1 MFNVDSI
8 STERLFRRRAQY
20 LVSWEGHDD
29 VTWEYAA
36 TIEHTPAFAAY
47 MRAKKKRIVSIAE
60 SRTHEGVLQYRVSYP
75 AMNDIWEPASFV
87 KGTKAL
93 KAFLA
98 LQRSGTAESE
108 SIASSEERSAST
120 PPAST
125 LASSIAASSI
135 PPSSISTSPLPT
147 ASRIAAITNHGFHK
161 SGGVEY
167 LVTWTT
173 GEQTWEHSEVLN
185 LSGGET
191 PTGSYISSLLV
202 DADPLT
208 VLSSRHQAFV
218 NLGTQLRRLHPFLP
232 SNSEARDQF
241 RVCTS
246 LWKLTSMLSHQAF
259 LAAGH
264 QTNAT
269 SAPSTPATS
278 SSGPAL
284 SSRLHSNEEYR
295 AFSTNEALD
304 LVRRGDDQ
312 ELREL
317 VAVRGIEWLNRCR
330 DRFGWGAVHYAAAGS
345 KKSSKHAARLLQWLY
360 EHHATMNEVSA
371 LDHEGVP
378 AESTCLHVAVARGQL
393 ECVHLLLQVGE
404 ESFVA
409 YTNSIGQSAR
419 DMIVPLANEF
429 IAWEKSQTKK

>member
-1 MFNVDSI
+1 VCQIRFSSVSLSSSFLIMSSKSKSAGVFNVDSI

-36 TIEHTPAFAAY
+36 AIEHTPAFATY

-75 AMNDIWEPASFV
+75 ARNDIWEPASFV

-93 KAFLA
+93 KDFRA
-98 LQRSGTAESE
+98 LQSSGAAESE
-108 SIASSEERSAST
+108 SIASSEERSTST

-125 LASSIAASSI
+125 SASSISASSI
-135 PPSSISTSPLPT
+135 PRSTASSLIPPSISTTPLPT
-147 ASRIAAITNHGFHK
+147 ARRVAAITNHGFHN

-191 PTGSYISSLLV
+191 PTGAYISSLLV

-208 VLSSRHQAFV
+208 VLSSRHQAFA
-218 NLGTQLRRLHPFLP
+218 NLGTQLRRLHPFLS
-232 SNSEARDQF
+232 SNSEAHDQF

-269 SAPSTPATS
+269 SEPSTPATS

-284 SSRLHSNEEYR
+284 TSRLHSSEEYR

-304 LVRRGDDQ
+304 LVRRGCDQ
-312 ELREL
+312 EVREL
-317 VAVRGIEWLNRCR
+317 VAARGIEWLNKCR

-345 KKSSKHAARLLQWLY
+345 KKSPKHTARLLQWLY
-360 EHHATMNEVSA
+360 EHHATMNQVTA
-371 LDHEGVP
+371 LDQEGVP
-378 AESTCLHVAVARGQL
+378 ADSTCLHVAVARGQL
-393 ECVHLLLQVGE
+393 ECVHILLQVGE
-404 ESFVA
+404 
-409 YTNSIGQSAR
+409 
-419 DMIVPLANEF
+419 
-429 IAWEKSQTKK
+429 